1 MPTKVEGPLK
11 TLLLLIAACVGIIT
25 AATFLTPFGTE
36 YEIKTAAKV
45 ACNEYAQEVRYK
57 TPMGWEAKFL
67 RRASAAGVK
76 LEPSQYKFEVEQ
88 DNVAMICNAEIKYRT
103 STTAAFIGD
112 IVTEIPP
119 LVQIRHIKFRHSV
132 AKKY

>member
-11 TLLLLIAACVGIIT
+11 TLLLLLATCVGII
-25 AATFLTPFGTE
+25 AVATFLTPFSTE

-57 TPMGWEAKFL
+57 YPTGWEDKFL
-67 RRASAAGVK
+67 RRASVAGVK
-76 LEPSQYKFEVEQ
+76 LGPSQYNFEVEE
-88 DNVAMICNAEIKYRT
+88 DNVSMICNAEIKYRT